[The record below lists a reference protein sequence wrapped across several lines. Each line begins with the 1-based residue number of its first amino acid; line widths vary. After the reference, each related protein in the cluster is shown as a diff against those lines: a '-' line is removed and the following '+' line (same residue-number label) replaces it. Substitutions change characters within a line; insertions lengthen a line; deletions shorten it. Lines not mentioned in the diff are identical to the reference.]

1 MLVIWR
7 GWGWIVPVFLFV
19 PLVIVEIVIERIA
32 GDENLYQAQM
42 WPKILGAGIGA
53 VLVALL
59 GYYFN
64 WVRRPQ
70 LVRESK
76 PVPSLV
82 GRTLV
87 KRAGGLL
94 LERRGLRLC
103 LTGLSARITS
113 ACRRARDG

>member
-76 PVPSLV
+76 PAPSHHFFFVPMEYWSVIWLAFF
-82 GRTLV
+82 GY
-87 KRAGGLL
+87 LL
-94 LERRGLRLC
+94 LSGER
-103 LTGLSARITS
+103 S
-113 ACRRARDG
+113 